1 MHDKFSYTQYL
12 VRRKVLAVV
21 GAKFHIYNANEELVM
36 FSQLKAFKLKE
47 DIRLYSDESMS
58 QELLTISARNIIDFS
73 ATYDV
78 KDALTGEHVGS
89 LRRKGMKSIL
99 KDEWIILNA
108 GEVEI
113 GRIKEDST
121 LFAMLR
127 RFLSNLIPQ
136 TYNVLMNGTTVS
148 TFKQNF
154 NPFVTKINV
163 DFSSDPGQV
172 LDRRL
177 GLAASVLLCAIE
189 GKQN

>member
-1 MHDKFSYTQYL
+1 MHDKFSYNQYL
-12 VRRKVLAVV
+12 VRRKVLSVL
-21 GAKFHIYNANEELVM
+21 GAKFHIYNSNQDLVM
-36 FSQLKAFKLKE
+36 YSQLKAFKLKE
-47 DIRLYSDESMS
+47 SIRLYSDESMS
-58 QELLTISARNIIDFS
+58 QELLTISARSIIDFS

-78 KDALTGEHVGS
+78 KDAITGEHVGS

-99 KDEWIILNA
+99 KDDWIVLNA
-108 GEVEI
+108 SEVEI
-113 GRIKEDST
+113 GRIKEDSR
-121 LFAMLR
+121 LLAMLR

-136 TYNVLMNGTTVS
+136 QYNVLMNGNTVS

-163 DFSSDPGQV
+163 DFSPDPGQM